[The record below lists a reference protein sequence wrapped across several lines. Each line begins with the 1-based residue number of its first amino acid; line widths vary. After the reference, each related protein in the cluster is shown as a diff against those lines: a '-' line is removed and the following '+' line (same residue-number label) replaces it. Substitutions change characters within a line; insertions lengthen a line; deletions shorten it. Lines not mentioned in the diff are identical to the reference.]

1 MFWRFRVNFLFF
13 LFCEYIYRYWAL
25 ENLSLSLQNSS
36 RSGFLSFLSQLLGK
50 NNRNKITTLRK
61 VRFFL
66 VSFKLRHL
74 HIEKDSVTCLIW
86 STFRWQLKYTTHRYE
101 KQTLVIWWSP
111 TFPARPL
118 CFLCVRCVFR
128 VFPCVSCAFCQAWSH
143 VNSTQCVPP
152 WTFPFSPYV
161 PRAYTAGPPKRL
173 LVWYTIPS
181 LFISAYVPPCV
192 CVSSLAKFAW
202 LRTFSHG
209 YYPCFPYFSLWA
221 QRNHHI
227 NQVHSIKET
236 RTRAEKNLKG
246 NLDN

>member
-101 KQTLVIWWSP
+101 NQTLVITSVSSSS
-111 TFPARPL
+111 TVLSLRALR
-118 CFLCVRCVFR
+118 
-128 VFPCVSCAFCQAWSH
+128 VSC
-143 VNSTQCVPP
+143 
-152 WTFPFSPYV
+152 FSLLFVCALPSVTSRELYTMRSPV
-161 PRAYTAGPPKRL
+161 DLPLLALRSPRIHRRSPEAIASM
-173 LVWYTIPS
+173 VHHTIS
-181 LFISAYVPPCV
+181 VYFCV
-192 CVSSLAKFAW
+192 CSSMRL
-202 LRTFSHG
+202 
-209 YYPCFPYFSLWA
+209 C
-221 QRNHHI
+221 
-227 NQVHSIKET
+227 
-236 RTRAEKNLKG
+236 
-246 NLDN
+246 